1 MRRKGWV
8 VGIVVTLLLAVGAAL
23 VVSRM
28 RANAASSAAGER
40 SAADRPVVVATAR
53 AQRADVPIDLDGIGS
68 VAAYK
73 TVMVRAQ
80 VDGRLDSVQF
90 TEGQEVK
97 RGQLLAQ
104 IDPRPYTIQ
113 LHQAEANLARDQAL
127 LTGSQLN
134 LERYEKLTEQ
144 KFVGKQQLD
153 DTRGQLGQYQ
163 GAVQFDQ
170 AQIESARL
178 NLSYARIT
186 SPIDGVTGVRL
197 VDQGNLV
204 RASDTTGIV
213 MVTQLDPISVLF
225 TLPQDDLP
233 TVARHMSTDKAL
245 VVDAFDRNGS
255 EKLATGQLLLVDNQ
269 INQTTATI
277 RLKAVFPNPQRV
289 LWPNQFVKVRL
300 HVSLE
305 KDVLVV
311 PSTAVQRGP
320 KGTFVYVVK
329 PDQTVDMRPVAVALA
344 LAEQTV
350 IGKGIAEHEEVV
362 TEGQNQLRPGS
373 KVHTPGKSTAPGGAA
388 VGEAGAAR

>member
-1 MRRKGWV
+1 MRRKGWMFGV
-8 VGIVVTLLLAVGAAL
+8 VLLALAAL
-23 VVSRM
+23 AAAFVVSRL
-28 RANAASSAAGER
+28 RV
-40 SAADRPVVVATAR
+40 SAADPASKVGASADRPINVTSVPVV
-53 AQRADVPIDLDGIGS
+53 RADVPIDLDGIGS

-80 VDGRLDSVQF
+80 VDGRLDSVHF

-104 IDPRPYTIQ
+104 IDPRPFMIQ
-113 LHQAEANLARDQAL
+113 LHQAQANLARDKAL
-127 LTGSQLN
+127 LEGSQLN
-134 LERYEKLTEQ
+134 LERYAKLSEQ

-163 GAVQFDQ
+163 GAVQFDE
-170 AQIESARL
+170 AQIEAAKL

-186 SPIDGVTGVRL
+186 SPIDGVTGVRM

-233 TVARHMSTDKAL
+233 TVARHMSGDEPL
-245 VVDAFDRNGS
+245 LVDAYDRNGV
-255 EKLATGQLLLVDNQ
+255 EKLASGELLLVDNQ
-269 INQTTATI
+269 INQNTATI
-277 RLKAVFPNPQRV
+277 RLKAVFPNKQRV

-300 HVSLE
+300 HVSVE

-311 PSTAVQRGP
+311 PATAIQRGP
-320 KGTFVYVVK
+320 RGIFVYVVK
-329 PDQTVDMRPVAVALA
+329 ADKTVEARPVEVAL
-344 LAEQTV
+344 TV
-350 IGKGIAEHEEVV
+350 SDRAVLGRGVQEGELVV
-362 TEGQNQLRPGS
+362 TEGQNQLRPGARVQS
-373 KVHTPGKSTAPGGAA
+373 SGARREATAGD
-388 VGEAGAAR
+388 AGAAR